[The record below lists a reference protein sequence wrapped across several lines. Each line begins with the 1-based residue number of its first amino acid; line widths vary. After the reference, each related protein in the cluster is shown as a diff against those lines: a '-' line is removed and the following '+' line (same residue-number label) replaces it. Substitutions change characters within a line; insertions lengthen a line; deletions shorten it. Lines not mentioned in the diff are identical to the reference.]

1 MLDLNLPF
9 AVSTF
14 GAPDAPPLVVLPGGP
29 CRDPEYLEDLAGIG
43 ESAHVIVLHPRGTS
57 RTGGLSRGWWTD
69 ADDVVALLDALH
81 VPSASVLA
89 HSAGTRLALATA
101 TRYPGRV
108 ASLALITPP
117 ATWLCGSPSD
127 AATIGAARTEPEV
140 VSALAAFNE
149 DTATTDAG
157 FVEQFQRQAPAS
169 YAKWTERERDHA
181 RVGRV
186 SLAAASAWFGDIPG
200 DAAKRIR
207 SASLPPTTVIAG
219 DADLLTGVQPV
230 ADYAAAIGAEL
241 VWLAACGHYPWVE
254 QPAAFRDAVT
264 TWLRR
269 G

>member
-117 ATWLCGSPSD
+117 ATWLSGSPSD

-140 VSALAAFNE
+140 VSALVALGE

-157 FVEQFQRQAPAS
+157 FVEQFRRQAPAS
-169 YAKWTERERDHA
+169 YARWTPREREHA
-181 RVGRV
+181 RIGRV
-186 SLAAASAWFGDIPG
+186 SLAAASAWFDDIPD
-200 DAAKRIR
+200 DAADLIR
-207 SASLPPTTVIAG
+207 SAALPPTTVVAG
-219 DADLLTGVQPV
+219 DADLLTGVRPV
-230 ADYAAAIGAEL
+230 ADYAEALGADL

-254 QPAAFRDAVT
+254 QPAAFHDAIT
-264 TWLRR
+264 MWLSRS
-269 G
+269 